1 MKGHPICLVKLPKLV
16 VKCGKCIR
24 ANFVF
29 FCYTRQK
36 LIYIST
42 KVEINIEHIVQ
53 VRLFKTLLNMQQIR
67 KGQMQLDNY
76 YKISLIQLSCMCMD
90 YNL

>member
-1 MKGHPICLVKLPKLV
+1 MFGKITKIGCEMWKMYPCKFCILLLYAPKTD
-16 VKCGKCIR
+16 IH
-24 ANFVF
+24 FH
-29 FCYTRQK
+29 Q
-36 LIYIST
+36 SM
-42 KVEINIEHIVQ
+42 EINIEHIVQ